1 MEMNGNPLHTL
12 RRTPALAA
20 ILGLLVTGGCATVPA
35 PVEQEVQADEVL
47 AVELWTNRD
56 RAEYAIGETM
66 QLYLRTNENAQVV
79 VFNIDAMNRTTV
91 LFPNDYA
98 TQNRLPGG
106 ETHALPGL
114 GAAFQFRVVP
124 PAGENLIRVI
134 ATTSERPILEPQAMT
149 RGAGPF
155 PGYTQP
161 PEAVVRQVQVVA
173 AEEPGVRWAMQD
185 YRFRVVP

>member
-1 MEMNGNPLHTL
+1 MNGNPLHTL
-12 RRTPALAA
+12 RRTPALVAA
-20 ILGLLVTGGCATVPA
+20 LALLAIGGCATVPA
-35 PVEQEVQADEVL
+35 PVEQTPQVTDL

-114 GAAFQFRVVP
+114 GAAFQFRVVA

-134 ATTSERPILEPQAMT
+134 ATTSERPILEPQALT

-161 PEAVVRQVQVVA
+161 PEAVVRQVQVMA
-173 AEEPGVRWAMQD
+173 AEQPGMRWAMQD

>member
-1 MEMNGNPLHTL
+1 MNRHSLHTL
-12 RRTPALAA
+12 RRTPVLAAALA
-20 ILGLLVTGGCATVPA
+20 LLATAGCATVPE
-35 PVEQEVQADEVL
+35 PVAQETEAEDVL
-47 AVELWTNRD
+47 AVELWTTRD
-56 RAEYAIGETM
+56 RAEYAIGETL
-66 QLYLRTNENAQVV
+66 QVYLRTNETAQVV

-124 PAGENLIRVI
+124 PVGDNLIRVI
-134 ATTSERPILEPQAMT
+134 ATTSVRPILDP
-149 RGAGPF
+149 GAITPGTGPF
-155 PGYTQP
+155 PGYSRP

-173 AEEPGVRWAMQD
+173 AEQPGVQWAMQD